1 MPLFYF
7 NSIGAIDGEELKKR
21 IEEIQTKLQK
31 PQMDLSKI
39 YDTKL
44 KKINQTF
51 QEREQQCRGEGGS
64 FLQRRLD
71 QLQLDYYK
79 QIQNIYKEYQS
90 KL

>member
-1 MPLFYF
+1 MSLFYF
-7 NSIGAIDGEELKKR
+7 NSLGAIDGEELKKR
-21 IEEIQTKLQK
+21 IEEIQAKLQK
-31 PQMDLSKI
+31 PQLDLSKV

-44 KKINQTF
+44 KKINKMF
-51 QEREQQCRGEGGS
+51 QEREQKCRGEGGS

-79 QIQNIYKEYQS
+79 EIQHMLTEYKS